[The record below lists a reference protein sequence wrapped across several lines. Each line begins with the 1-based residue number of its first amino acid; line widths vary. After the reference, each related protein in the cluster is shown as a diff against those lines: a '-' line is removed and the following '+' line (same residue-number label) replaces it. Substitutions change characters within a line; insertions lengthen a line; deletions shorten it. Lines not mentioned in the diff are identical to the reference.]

1 MVVNHEDR
9 FLKNEQKD
17 KQKIGREKLYNSL
30 FHICKLKKIERI
42 QSYYT
47 FPYLSYDVM

>member
-1 MVVNHEDR
+1 MRLVSEER
-9 FLKNEQKD
+9 IKEQIKN
-17 KQKIGREKLYNSL
+17 RCEKLYDSL

-47 FPYLSYDVM
+47 FPYLSHEVI